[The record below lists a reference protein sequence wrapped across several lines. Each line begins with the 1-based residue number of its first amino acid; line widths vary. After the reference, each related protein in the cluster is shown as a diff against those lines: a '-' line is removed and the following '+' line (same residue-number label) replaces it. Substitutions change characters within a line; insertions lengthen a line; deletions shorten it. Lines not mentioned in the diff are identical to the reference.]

1 MINFKLYII
10 IGLTVLGLLFGTK
23 FYVNDLQ
30 NQIANLKQEV
40 SVNTLII
47 EKTKEQILNQQK
59 QTEVLINEIRE
70 LNKHYAEKET
80 KLYET
85 LEQNKEWA
93 DSLIPT
99 DVSELLI
106 EPIKIDTK

>member
-23 FYVNDLQ
+23 FYVNNLQ

-40 SVNTLII
+40 SVNTLIM
-47 EKTKEQILNQQK
+47 EKTKEQVLNQQK

-85 LEQNKEWA
+85 LEQNKDW
-93 DSLIPT
+93 S
-99 DVSELLI
+99 
-106 EPIKIDTK
+106 